1 MKLYKYRDI
10 NDAWPFLDIL
20 FSKRLYLAPL
30 DRLNNPMEL
39 KQHDARHVLEAL
51 FGAEMDGSQPIS
63 HEYTQVATML
73 DLIGPGDQFG
83 SHAEFSLALLTSP
96 YSRVCSLTTNP
107 HSSIMWSHYANGH
120 RGICLEIELSV
131 GAYNETLNLA
141 DLQPVRYVI
150 NTTYAKAF
158 SPEYL
163 EKVLYRIDNKVQN
176 SVDRLY
182 FLYAKLRRLYTLKMQ
197 EWSYEQE
204 WRLFGRAE
212 RQYYNLRKGEF
223 LSRILLG
230 PRVEKLHRDILR
242 QVVPSE
248 IPIVPTVLNDGV
260 VMEAGDGSAS

>member
-30 DRLNNPMEL
+30 DRLNDPMEL

-107 HSSIMWSHYANGH
+107 HSSIMWSHYAKGH

-158 SPEYL
+158 SPEC
-163 EKVLYRIDNKVQN
+163 
-176 SVDRLY
+176 
-182 FLYAKLRRLYTLKMQ
+182 
-197 EWSYEQE
+197 
-204 WRLFGRAE
+204 
-212 RQYYNLRKGEF
+212 
-223 LSRILLG
+223 
-230 PRVEKLHRDILR
+230 PRVQER
-242 QVVPSE
+242 
-248 IPIVPTVLNDGV
+248 
-260 VMEAGDGSAS
+260 